1 MATTLVDP
9 FTIEIIKNS
18 LVAIGDEMFY
28 ALQRTSK
35 STIIYETLDYGVA
48 ITDAD
53 GRLVA
58 QGNGVPLFIGTLDAA
73 VNAVR
78 DKFGVSGQLRPGDI
92 VVTNDPYGGGG
103 THLSDVSLIMPIY
116 HEGELV
122 AFVGNKAHW
131 TELGGKDP
139 GSWTTD
145 STEVYQEGL
154 QFPNVKLF
162 NQGEPDEALLDLI
175 AANVRLPDMTLGDL
189 WAGVAALRVGER
201 RFLDLCDKYTRDTVL
216 VAIDSL
222 LDYGEE
228 MARQELGR
236 LPKGTFEA
244 EDMIDD
250 DGIGNGPFPVRVR
263 VTISDEE
270 FVADFTGSHPQVPGP
285 INNTRTGLASGVR
298 AVFKAVTNPAIP
310 ANGGAF
316 RPVRAIC
323 PDGTVFTAQR
333 PAPVSTYW
341 ETMLYATDLIWKALA
356 PHVPERL
363 PAGHMLSVCGTV
375 LAGPNPDTGELFLL
389 VEPLVGGW
397 GAGHDK
403 DGENG
408 QFCVGDGETYNIP
421 IEITE
426 TRYGVIV
433 DQYAFHTE
441 DGGAGEFRGGKGV
454 VLDYRAVGDGTYL
467 TGTFGRHKYKPW
479 GMNGGHE
486 GSPNFIKVIRRD
498 GSEEGP
504 FGKVARLRLEK
515 GDVARL
521 VTATGGGYGDPRRR
535 PRGRVL
541 ADIRDG
547 YINVEQANRDYGVD
561 VDATTVAPGIVQ
573 EPST

>member
-1 MATTLVDP
+1 MAVTAVDP

-35 STIIYETLDYGVA
+35 STIIYETLDFGVA
-48 ITDAD
+48 ITDAQ

-78 DKFGVSGQLRPGDI
+78 DRFVASGNLLPGDI

-116 HEGELV
+116 HEGELI

-131 TELGGKDP
+131 TEVGGKDP

-162 NQGEPDEALLDLI
+162 NQGQPDQALLDII

-201 RFLDLCDKYTRDTVL
+201 RFLDLCEKYGRDTVL
-216 VAIDSL
+216 IAIDSL
-222 LDYGEE
+222 LDYGET
-228 MARQELGR
+228 MARQELAK

-244 EDMIDD
+244 EDWIDD

-263 VTISDEE
+263 VTISDDE

-298 AVFKAVTNPAIP
+298 AVFKALTNPEIP
-310 ANGGAF
+310 ANGGSF

-356 PHVPERL
+356 PHVPNRL

-375 LAGPNPDTGELFLL
+375 LAGLHPDTGDLFLL

-426 TRYGVIV
+426 TRYGVTV

-441 DGGAGEFRGGKGV
+441 DGGEGEYRGGKGV
-454 VLDYRAVGDGTYL
+454 VLDYRVVGEEVFL
-467 TGTFGRHKYKPW
+467 TGTFGRHKFMPW
-479 GMNGGHE
+479 GLNGGHD
-486 GSPNFIKVIRRD
+486 GSPNGISVIRKD
-498 GSEEGP
+498 GHVEGP
-504 FGKVARLRLEK
+504 FGKVARLRLAK

-535 PRGRVL
+535 PAAKVASDVRN
-541 ADIRDG
+541 G
-547 YINVEQANRDYGVD
+547 YITAEQAIRFYGAHP
-561 VDATTVAPGIVQ
+561 DARTERT
-573 EPST
+573 

>member
-1 MATTLVDP
+1 MAIKTVDP

-35 STIIYETLDYGVA
+35 STIIYETLDFGVA
-48 ITDAD
+48 ITDAQ

-78 DKFGVSGQLRPGDI
+78 ERFASTGSLRPGDI

-116 HEGELV
+116 HGGELI

-131 TELGGKDP
+131 TEVGGKDP

-162 NQGEPDEALLDLI
+162 NQGQPDQALLDVI
-175 AANVRLPDMTLGDL
+175 AANVRMPDMTLGDM

-201 RFLDLCDKYTRDTVL
+201 RFLDLCEKYGGDTVL
-216 VAIDSL
+216 TAIESL
-222 LDYGEE
+222 LDYGEK
-228 MARQELGR
+228 MARQELAK

-263 VTISDEE
+263 VTITDDE

-285 INNTRTGLASGVR
+285 INNTRTGLTSGVR
-298 AVFKAVTNPAIP
+298 AVFKALTNPEVP
-310 ANGGAF
+310 ANGGSF

-356 PHVPERL
+356 PHVPDRL

-375 LAGPNPDTGELFLL
+375 LAGLHPDTGDLFLL

-426 TRYGVIV
+426 TRYGVTV
-433 DQYAFHTE
+433 DQYAFHNE
-441 DGGAGEFRGGKGV
+441 DGGAGEYRGGKGV
-454 VLDYRAVGDGTYL
+454 VLDYRVVGEEVFL
-467 TGTFGRHKYKPW
+467 TGTFGRHKFMPW
-479 GMNGGHE
+479 GLNGGGD
-486 GSPNFIKVIRRD
+486 GSPNGISIIRKD
-498 GSEEGP
+498 GRVEGP
-504 FGKVARLRLEK
+504 FGKVARLRLAK

-521 VTATGGGYGDPRRR
+521 VTATGGGYGDPHRR
-535 PRGRVL
+535 PRAKV
-541 ADIRDG
+541 ASDVRDG
-547 YINVEQANRDYGVD
+547 YITAEQAIRFYGESSG
-561 VDATTVAPGIVQ
+561 ATDSASSRKVQ
-573 EPST
+573 